1 MSTLAIM
8 LQRVQDELA
17 RDDLE
22 QQVRYAISDAIKAYE
37 AERWFFNE
45 TRDITFS
52 TVNTQEFYSES
63 DEQLIG
69 DIVKIDYLALY
80 IDNQPYQLLAM
91 RPEEIE
97 HASTNSTTYGSPSWY
112 CWYNNK
118 IRLYPIPDATYTV
131 RVAAV
136 VQSAEPA
143 DDAEAA
149 NPWMTSA
156 ERLIRSRAK
165 LELALHVLKDAEL
178 ASVMSQAVTEA
189 YEQLKDRTNYLT
201 QVGEGRIVAMPF

>member
-1 MSTLAIM
+1 MSTLGTMRARIA
-8 LQRVQDELA
+8 DELA
-17 RDDLE
+17 RIDLTS
-22 QQVRYAISDAIKAYE
+22 QISYAISDSIKAYE
-37 AERWFFNE
+37 SERWFFNE

-52 TVNTQEFYSES
+52 TTATQEFYSES
-63 DEQLIG
+63 DEALLG
-69 DIVKIDYLALY
+69 TIVKLDYLALY

-112 CWYNNK
+112 CLYNKK

-165 LELALHVLKDAEL
+165 LELALHVLKDSEL
-178 ASVMSQAVTEA
+178 ATVMSQAVTEA